1 MYYQILVRK
10 KRELVILMSIMSCV
24 LLQSTQ
30 ELIYYADPVSGF
42 KEVDWSIQ
50 ISNEIKHKSAM
61 KMLKS

>member
-10 KRELVILMSIMSCV
+10 KRELVILMSYV
-24 LLQSTQ
+24 LQSTQ
-30 ELIYYADPVSGF
+30 ELICYTDPVSGF

>member
-24 LLQSTQ
+24 LQSTQ